1 MQDTHES
8 TEVTYRI
15 TTTKGEEI
23 DITREMLEELQL
35 AHEEGCWMCLARDVN
50 YTLHQVDVTQIAI

>member
-1 MQDTHES
+1 MNTQEA
-8 TEVTYRI
+8 TEETYRV

-23 DITREMLEELQL
+23 HITREMLEELQL
-35 AHEEGCWMCLARDVN
+35 AHEEGCWMCLVRDVH